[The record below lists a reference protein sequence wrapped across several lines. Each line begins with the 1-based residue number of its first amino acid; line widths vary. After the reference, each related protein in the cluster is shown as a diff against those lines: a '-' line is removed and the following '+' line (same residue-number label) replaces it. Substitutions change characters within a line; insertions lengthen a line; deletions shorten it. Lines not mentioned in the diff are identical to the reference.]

1 MFNIPHFMSGGQLD
15 WVFIRAGS
23 GKSVRSLDSGHKLH
37 LDLTKGC
44 FIVKREKSVFSNI
57 FDFGKDKEHLANVW
71 TRQINSG
78 LKYVKSLFGI
88 PTADPVEDE
97 ASESLNPLEQLPDL
111 FPHRHR
117 PVSLLS
123 LSAKTGSAPHTIL
136 QVNRNNN
143 MLLCST
149 SWPFK

>member
-1 MFNIPHFMSGGQLD
+1 MSTMVVGEKDLLKQRRRSRRSPNP
-15 WVFIRAGS
+15 VRAGS
-23 GKSVRSLDSGHKLH
+23 GKSSKSLDSGHKLH

-57 FDFGKDKEHLANVW
+57 FDL
-71 TRQINSG
+71 G

-117 PVSLLS
+117 PVSL
-123 LSAKTGSAPHTIL
+123 
-136 QVNRNNN
+136 
-143 MLLCST
+143 
-149 SWPFK
+149 